1 MEQAEGSAPPNPRQ
15 PVPINT
21 SAFAA
26 HRSRTELAAMGKAL
40 RDQCPQSSHAEWRP
54 PRDRPDPVVLIKQA
68 DEGRIRELVP
78 VRHGRMLQSPF
89 AFFRGAALNMAVDLA
104 STPATGIR
112 VQACG
117 DAHLL
122 NFRGIDTAQRR
133 VIFDLHD
140 LDETLPAPWE
150 WDLKR
155 LAASFVLACRENGLG
170 DVSGADGARACAR
183 SYREHVIEY
192 GKMRALDVWHA
203 SLDASEFQTGIHE
216 EELRR
221 RLKKRGT
228 RSREQERSA
237 FEDDFPRLANLR
249 RSPTIQDNPPAI
261 VHWRAETGHDEFL
274 ARVRDCFASY
284 REGLPA
290 SARVLLDRF
299 EFKDIA
305 VKVDGVGSVG
315 TFCAVILLMDAANA
329 PLFLQA
335 REARSSV
342 LEAYA
347 GESVFANHGERV
359 VNGHRLMQS
368 DTDIF
373 LGWSTGKSGRHFYVR
388 QLRDLKLRPMV
399 EQLSSTDMIHFGE
412 WCGWTLARAHARS
425 GEAAMIGGYLHGAD
439 TFDKA
444 IAAFAVAYANQ
455 TERDYEVFKNAVKKG
470 DLEAAA
476 DR

>member
-1 MEQAEGSAPPNPRQ
+1 
-15 PVPINT
+15 
-21 SAFAA
+21 
-26 HRSRTELAAMGKAL
+26 MGKAL
-40 RDQCPQSSHAEWRP
+40 RDQCPRSSHAEWKP

-68 DEGRIRELVP
+68 DEGRLRELVP

-89 AFFRGAALNMAVDLA
+89 AFYRGAALNMAADLA

-150 WDLKR
+150 WDVKR

-170 DVSGADGARACAR
+170 DVSGADAARACAR

-192 GKMRALDVWHA
+192 GKMRALDVWYA
-203 SLDASEFQTGIHE
+203 SLDPTEFQAGAHE

-221 RLKKRGT
+221 RLKKRGA
-228 RSREQERSA
+228 RSRERERSA
-237 FEDDFPRLANLR
+237 FEDDFPRLTHVKG
-249 RSPTIQDNPPAI
+249 SPAIQDNPPAI
-261 VHWRAETGHDEFL
+261 YHWRAEAGRDEFL
-274 ARVRDCFASY
+274 ARVRECFASY
-284 REGLPA
+284 REGLPP

-305 VKVDGVGSVG
+305 IKTDGVGSVG
-315 TFCAVILLMDAANA
+315 TFCVVILLMDAANA
-329 PLFLQA
+329 PLFLQVK
-335 REARSSV
+335 EARASV

-347 GESVFANHGERV
+347 GESLFANHGERV

-368 DTDIF
+368 DSDTF
-373 LGWSTGKSGRHFYVR
+373 LGWSTGKGGRHFYVR
-388 QLRDLKLRPMV
+388 QLRDTRVKAMV
-399 EQLSSTDMIHFGE
+399 EQLSSTEMIQFGE

-425 GEAAMIGGYLHGAD
+425 GEPAVIGGYLSGAD

-444 IAAFAVAYANQ
+444 IGAFSIAYANQ
-455 TERDYEVFKNAVKKG
+455 TERDYEVFKNAVQKG
-470 DLEAAA
+470 DLEAAME
-476 DR
+476 R